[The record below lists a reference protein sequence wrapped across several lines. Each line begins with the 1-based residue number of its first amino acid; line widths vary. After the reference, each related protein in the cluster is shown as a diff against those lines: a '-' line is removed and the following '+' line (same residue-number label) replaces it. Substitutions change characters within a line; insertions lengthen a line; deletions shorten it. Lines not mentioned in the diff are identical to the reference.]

1 MKFRFLSDHYINDRI
16 YSAGEIVEMPSD
28 WIPSNMCEP
37 LDSEAVEAFWRAGPQ
52 QLGGVRLQW
61 KPTTYWVS
69 AVTPGSSAR
78 RWTLTGLG
86 ANQPAI
92 CM

>member
-1 MKFRFLSDHYINDRI
+1 MKFRFLSDHYINDRTI
-16 YSAGEIVEMPSD
+16 SAGEIVEMPSD
-28 WIPSNMCEP
+28 WVPSNAVEP
-37 LDSEAVEAFWRAGPQ
+37 LDAEAVEAFWRAGPQ
-52 QLGGVRLQW
+52 QRGAIRIV
-61 KPTTYWVS
+61 PTTYWL
-69 AVTPGSSAR
+69 AAPIPGSSAR